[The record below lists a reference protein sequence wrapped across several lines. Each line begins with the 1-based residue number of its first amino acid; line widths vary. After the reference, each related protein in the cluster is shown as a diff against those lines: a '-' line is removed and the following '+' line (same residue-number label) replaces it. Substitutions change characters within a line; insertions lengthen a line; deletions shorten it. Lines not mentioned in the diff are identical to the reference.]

1 MIHASGGVHMIKAVI
16 FDMDGLMFDTERV
29 GKDAILQSGK
39 DFGYTISLELHQRM
53 LGRNAKDIERMLK
66 DTYGEDFPYTEMW
79 SHVFELMDTYYK
91 ENGIPVKDGLRDLLA
106 YLKKKNIK
114 VAVASSSK
122 TEVIKSHLNSTNL
135 SEYYDFIV
143 GGDQIHHGKPDPEI
157 FLKAVEHF
165 QIKPEEALVLE
176 DSKSGI
182 LAAHAGNIPVICIP
196 DLVKHDTEIT
206 DLTWHTLSN
215 LRDVIDVLENEA

>member
-1 MIHASGGVHMIKAVI
+1 MISGWRDSHMIKAVI

-39 DFGYTISLELHQRM
+39 DFGYTISLDLHRKM
-53 LGRNAKDIERMLK
+53 LGRNAKDIEKMLK
-66 DTYGEDFPYTEMW
+66 EEFGDDFPYHDMW
-79 SHVFELMDTYYK
+79 NHVFDLMNQYYA
-91 ENGIPVKDGLRDLLA
+91 EHGIPVKEGLEDLLKF
-106 YLKKKNIK
+106 LKEQNIK

-122 TEVIKSHLNSTNL
+122 SEVIKSHLQSTHL
-135 SEYYDFIV
+135 IQYYDFIV

-182 LAAHAGNIPVICIP
+182 LAAHKGNIPVICIP
-196 DLVKHDTEIT
+196 DLIEHEQEIV
-206 DLTWHTLSN
+206 DLTWHTLPS
-215 LRDVIDVLENEA
+215 LKDVIEILK

>member
-1 MIHASGGVHMIKAVI
+1 MLVGGAYNMIKAVI

-39 DFGYTISLELHQRM
+39 DYGYEISLELHQKM
-53 LGRNAKDIERMLK
+53 LGRNAKDIEQMLK
-66 DTYGEDFPYTEMW
+66 DTYGDDFPYQPMW
-79 SHVFELMDTYYK
+79 NHVFELMDQYYA
-91 ENGIPVKDGLRDLLA
+91 EHGIPVKKGLEDLLK
-106 YLKKKNIK
+106 YLKGKGIK

-122 TEVIKSHLNSTNL
+122 TEVIKSHLQSTHL
-135 SEYYDFIV
+135 IQYYDFIV

-165 QIKPEEALVLE
+165 QVKPEEALVLE

-182 LAAHAGNIPVICIP
+182 IAAHTGHIPVICIP
-196 DLVKHDTEIT
+196 DLVEHDQEIL
-206 DLTWHTLSN
+206 DLTWHTLPS
-215 LRDVIDVLENEA
+215 LDQVIDVLKQESR

>member
-1 MIHASGGVHMIKAVI
+1 MVKAVI

-39 DFGYTISLELHQRM
+39 DFGYTISLELHQKM
-53 LGRNAKDIERMLK
+53 LGRNAKDIETMLK
-66 DTYGEDFPYTEMW
+66 KEYGEDFPYRDMW
-79 SHVFELMDTYYK
+79 NHVFELMDQYY
-91 ENGIPVKDGLRDLLA
+91 EQYGIPVKPGLEDLLKF
-106 YLKKKNIK
+106 LKEQNIK

-122 TEVIKSHLNSTNL
+122 SEVIKSHLQSTHL
-135 SEYYDFIV
+135 IQYYDFIV
-143 GGDQIHHGKPDPEI
+143 GGDQIHHGKPSPEI

-165 QIKPEEALVLE
+165 EIQPEEALVLE

-196 DLVKHDTEIT
+196 DLVEHDQDIL
-206 DLTWHTLSN
+206 DSTWHTLSS
-215 LRDVIDVLENEA
+215 LDQVIKVLEQESR